1 MKAVTFALVA
11 LALGAAA
18 PAGASEKLAQEKQC
32 MGCHAIDK
40 DGAAPAF
47 KNIAAKWKGKKGA
60 ESTLSIT
67 IRRGSK
73 AAGGPHWGKATMPN
87 TDERP
92 QVSLAEGKKLAQ
104 WVLAQ

>member
-11 LALGAAA
+11 IALGAAA
-18 PAGASEKLAQEKQC
+18 PAMASEQLAKDKQC
-32 MGCHAIDK
+32 MGCHAIDQ
-40 DGAAPAF
+40 DGAAPSF
-47 KNIAAKWKGKKGA
+47 KKIAAGWKGKKGA

-67 IRRGSK
+67 IRRGSR

-87 TDERP
+87 DAERP
-92 QVSLAEGKKLAQ
+92 EVSLAEARKLAK

>member
-1 MKAVTFALVA
+1 MKAVTFALMA
-11 LALGAAA
+11 MALGAAA
-18 PAGASEKLAQEKQC
+18 PAGASEQLAKDKQC

-47 KNIAAKWKGKKGA
+47 KNIAAQWKGKKGA

-67 IRRGSK
+67 IRRGSN

-104 WVLAQ
+104 WVLKQ